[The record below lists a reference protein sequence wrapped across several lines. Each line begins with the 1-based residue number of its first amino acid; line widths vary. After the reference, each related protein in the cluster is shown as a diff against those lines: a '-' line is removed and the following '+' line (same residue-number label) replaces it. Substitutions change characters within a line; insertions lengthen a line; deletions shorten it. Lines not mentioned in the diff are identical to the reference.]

1 MRFMHSLTRPNLMQE
16 RNREL
21 SLRKERI
28 AQQLGVEKDREEIL
42 KGNDNS
48 SRNTSTDTGASSS
61 PQSVDSMRLPLETS
75 RPFPADSRAQTSLK
89 THISSLHSDR
99 NKQQNKHLVADINYK
114 HVFVKAAVP
123 MAIANTDG
131 KRC

>member
-1 MRFMHSLTRPNLMQE
+1 MQE

-48 SRNTSTDTGASSS
+48 SRNTSNDTGAIPS
-61 PQSVDSMRLPLETS
+61 PQSVDLMKLPFETS
-75 RPFPADSRAQTSLK
+75 RPFSVDSTAQISPK

-114 HVFVKAAVP
+114 HVFAKAAVP